1 MGSFLRRRILQP
13 ILDLLTQGITPEK
26 IALSLAIGL
35 AIGVFPMLGVTTL
48 LCALIAV
55 VLKLNL
61 PTIQLVNYLVYPAQI
76 ALLIPFI
83 RLGEKLSGAPPLP
96 LSVSQI
102 LAMIKADA
110 WHAITFLWHSTML
123 AVVGWCLTA
132 PFFIVCFYLAALPI
146 LRYASRKT
154 RPLPADFKLGT

>member
-26 IALSLAIGL
+26 IALSLAIGIAL
-35 AIGVFPMLGVTTL
+35 GVFPMLGVTTL

-61 PTIQLVNYLVYPAQI
+61 PAIQLVNYLMYPAQI

-83 RLGEKLSGAPPLP
+83 RLGEKIFGVPPLP

-123 AVVGWCLTA
+123 AVAGWSLTA
-132 PFFIVCFYLAALPI
+132 PVFIACFYLAAVPI
-146 LRYASRKT
+146 LRYTSRNLKLKLET
-154 RPLPADFKLGT
+154 RN